1 VTIVN
6 RSLGSRY
13 DGPGDGRGALDSVAD
28 HAVDRGITWVNSG
41 GNNAVNRYYRH
52 RVRLVGGAVAFGP
65 SGTETWLR
73 FNGCASPGGVR
84 WANDWDVPAPQRS
97 DYDLVVRQAPTGNP
111 EAGFELLRSTA
122 RQSQGAPPLE
132 LVVGSLC
139 PPPGQSFYL
148 RIEHVSGDP
157 TDDVIEILD
166 YRDGMSAFVQSTY
179 SSSTPIVDSRNA
191 GVLAVGAIDP
201 VASGGV
207 AAYSSRGPTN
217 DERVKPDL
225 TAPAGAASTVF
236 GRFSGTSAAA
246 PVVAGAAA
254 LLSQAALAQGA
265 RELGDLVRH
274 VTVERGLPG
283 PDSSYGVGELRLPA
297 PPAAGAGVTATP
309 SRYVPLESPVRVL
322 DTRSTGPIGP
332 ADLVGRL
339 WPGEIVDLPV
349 AGVAGL
355 PAAGVTAVA
364 VNVTIVHADRPGYG
378 QALPTWAAPVGGF
391 STFNVD
397 TADQTRPNLS
407 VVPVGPDGRISIYAN
422 TGGDLLVDL
431 LGWFA
436 PEPAAVAA
444 GRFVGLPSPERV
456 LDTRESAGRVPV
468 ATGEVVTLPMPAGV
482 DRAHVAALVVNVTA
496 TEVDGEG
503 YVQAL
508 PAGRLDDVARTST
521 VNVRGGDTAANS
533 VIVPVGDGGVGLYTY
548 LGPSGSAHLVAD
560 VTGYVTSAA
569 APVAEAGRFV
579 PVRPARAADSR
590 WAGPLVSDDDVVAVD
605 ANDAPGVAVPPSAS
619 GLVVNLTAT
628 GTTRYGFAKAWPA
641 GAPEPRSSSL
651 NWSSSAMTVANT
663 SIVRPNG
670 SQLAVRVT
678 DEDAR
683 TTGPLAHLLVDVFG
697 WFT

>member
-1 VTIVN
+1 
-6 RSLGSRY
+6 
-13 DGPGDGRGALDSVAD
+13 
-28 HAVDRGITWVNSG
+28 
-41 GNNAVNRYYRH
+41 
-52 RVRLVGGAVAFGP
+52 
-65 SGTETWLR
+65 
-73 FNGCASPGGVR
+73 
-84 WANDWDVPAPQRS
+84 
-97 DYDLVVRQAPTGNP
+97 
-111 EAGFELLRSTA
+111 
-122 RQSQGAPPLE
+122 
-132 LVVGSLC
+132 
-139 PPPGQSFYL
+139 
-148 RIEHVSGDP
+148 
-157 TDDVIEILD
+157 
-166 YRDGMSAFVQSTY
+166 MSAYVQSTY
-179 SSSTPIVDSRNA
+179 SSSTPVVDSRNA

-225 TAPAGAASTVF
+225 TAPAGATSTVF

-254 LLSQAALAQGA
+254 LLAQAGLAQGA

-274 VTVERGLPG
+274 VTVERGLAG
-283 PDSSYGVGELRLPA
+283 PDPAYGVGELRLPA
-297 PPAAGAGVTATP
+297 PPAPGAGVTSTP
-309 SRYVPLESPVRVL
+309 SRYVPLDSPVRVL

-332 ADLVGRL
+332 VELVGRL

-349 AGVAGL
+349 AGAAGL
-355 PAAGVTAVA
+355 PPTGVAAVA

-397 TADQTRPNLS
+397 TTDQTRPNFA

-444 GRFVGLPSPERV
+444 GRFVGLGTPARV

-468 ATGEVVTLPMPAGV
+468 ATGEVVTVPVPPGV
-482 DRAHVAALVVNVTA
+482 DPAHVAALVVNVTA
-496 TEVDGEG
+496 TEVAGEG

-508 PAGRLDDVARTST
+508 PGGRLADVARTST
-521 VNVRGGDTAANS
+521 VNVRAGDTAANS
-533 VIVPVGDGGVGLYTY
+533 VIVPVTASGASLYTY
-548 LGPSGSAHLVAD
+548 LGPGGSAHLVAD

-569 APVAEAGRFV
+569 APVSEAGRFV
-579 PVRPARAADSR
+579 PARPARASDSR
-590 WAGPLVSDDDVVAVD
+590 WTGSLVGDDDVVVVD
-605 ANDAPGVAVPPSAS
+605 ANAAPGVSVPPTAS
-619 GLVVNLTAT
+619 GIVVNLTAT
-628 GTTRYGFAKAWPA
+628 GTTRYGFAKAWPS

-651 NWSSSAMTVANT
+651 NWSTAGMTVANT
-663 SIVRPNG
+663 SIVRP
-670 SQLAVRVT
+670 SASALSVRVT

-683 TTGPLAHLLVDVFG
+683 TNGPLAHLVVDVFG